1 MTEASRTWLPRGSQM
16 TAASWQARH
25 RILTWFLWA
34 EVPVLV
40 LVGLLGPTGP
50 AEALL
55 LPMTVAVFGVLARV
69 SRSRDLQAR
78 WTGLGLIA
86 GSFLGIELSGGQ
98 VHAHLFILSAIAL
111 VALYQ
116 QWGPLL
122 LTVGAVVLHHLTLGL
137 MAPERVFAMTTG
149 GAHTTEHLPF
159 LTVLVMVLVHAV
171 AVVLEVAGIL
181 LLWHFAEAAERET
194 DQLRR
199 QRELEREADQAARS
213 QADQAVSQAEHQR
226 VERAAQAR
234 RAVGDRAGRLQ
245 DRVDDATRAVAA
257 LEEQA
262 EVLRRTIADVAQ
274 RCQQAAETAG
284 NGERTAAVAA
294 EEVRRLER
302 AMGEISEVNQMIA
315 QLAGQTNLLSLN
327 ATIEAARAGELGK
340 GFAVVAQ
347 EVKGLA
353 TETAASADK
362 VSGVIGTVVEETE
375 RVARSFATTSALVG
389 DIHRAQN
396 EIAESVDQQSQV
408 LAAVTEQTSA
418 VTAAARDISAGLTE
432 LADLAGR
439 D

>member
-262 EVLRRTIADVAQ
+262 
-274 RCQQAAETAG
+274 AETAA